1 MNFFRSIK
9 PIGSMEKFSDLME
22 INRAIDSKK
31 LFLLLLVGFMVL
43 IVFWAVCFLRET
55 ERFSPK
61 LVSSLAKVVINLIEA
76 TGYYGVFVLMVME
89 SCLLPVPS
97 EIVMPFAG
105 YLVYVGGL
113 DFLRVVVAGALG
125 NIAGSIISYCIGFL
139 KGRSFLVKYGKYFL
153 VTREHIEMADK
164 WFERYGEK
172 AVFIGRLLPVVRTV
186 ISLPAGIT
194 KMNQERFLIWTTIGV
209 FPWCALLAY
218 LGMILGANW
227 YIIEETARQFSLA
240 IFLISFLVLI
250 LYLKRIKGR
259 GLGK

>member
-1 MNFFRSIK
+1 MNVFRSTK
-9 PIGSMEKFSDLME
+9 PIGSMEKFSDLIE

-31 LFLLLLVGFMVL
+31 LFLLLLVGFIVL
-43 IVFWAVCFLRET
+43 IVFLAVCFLRET
-55 ERFSPK
+55 ELFSPK

-113 DFLRVVVAGALG
+113 DFLRVVVAGSLG

-139 KGRSFLVKYGKYFL
+139 KGRSFLVKYGKYLL

-209 FPWCALLAY
+209 FPWCALLVY

-240 IFLISFLVLI
+240 IFLISSLVLI